1 MGRYSRESENPS
13 QSCKAKGTDMRV
25 HFKNTRETA
34 RAIKGMTLRR
44 ATAYLKNVVEKK
56 EIIPYRRFTGHVGRK
71 GQAKQFGATQ
81 GRWPK
86 KSAEF
91 LLSLLRN
98 AESNG
103 EYKSLNV
110 ENLVVDH
117 IQINRAPKMR
127 RRTYR
132 AHGRINPFLSSPSHM
147 EVILVEKEGAVP
159 KPSSNAAEAKA
170 PKKKESKKKIAR
182 KNAQNRE

>member
-1 MGRYSRESENPS
+1 MGRYSRDAENPS
-13 QSCKAKGTDMRV
+13 QSCKARGSDMRC

-34 RAIKGMTLRR
+34 HAIKGMTLRR
-44 ATAYLKNVVEKK
+44 ATAYLKNVIAKK

-110 ENLVVDH
+110 ENLVIDH

-147 EVILVEKEGAVP
+147 EVILVEKEGIVP
-159 KPSSNAAEAKA
+159 KPSAVAEPKA
-170 PKKKESKKKIAR
+170 KKKESKKKQAR
-182 KNAQNRE
+182 MKARERE

>member
-1 MGRYSRESENPS
+1 MGRYSRDAENVS
-13 QSCKAKGTDMRV
+13 QACKARGTDMRV
-25 HFKNTRETA
+25 HFKNTREA
-34 RAIKGMTLRR
+34 GRAIRGMTLRR
-44 ATAYLKNVVEKK
+44 ATAYLKNVIEKK

-103 EYKSLNV
+103 EYKSLNI

-132 AHGRINPFLSSPSHM
+132 AHGRINPFLSSPCHM

-159 KPSSNAAEAKA
+159 KPSSAVAEK
-170 PKKKESKKKIAR
+170 PKKKESKKKMAKKKAADR
-182 KNAQNRE
+182 D